1 MRRIFICLLLVLV
14 FNILIASN
22 NYARFLSTDPADPD
36 YEDPYTL
43 NSYIYTRNNPLKYVD
58 PTGEAYFALR
68 PLEGFPW
75 LGVFSNN
82 PIDDQSNTEIA
93 HEQLFFE
100 DELGGNMGYFKNS
113 KVLADAPNLIDQY
126 RVTKTGY
133 DDAAMRDA
141 VLNVEPEKYKVL
153 GNNKYNCQDWAEA
166 VRFEYNRLVIE
177 LQNTMKGN
185 DQ

>member
-36 YEDPYTL
+36 YE
-43 NSYIYTRNNPLKYVD
+43 
-58 PTGEAYFALR
+58 
-68 PLEGFPW
+68 
-75 LGVFSNN
+75 N